1 MPILSILSKF
11 VNQPASKEQT
21 MYGEVEDGWDPVGA
35 REVALGLA
43 CDVLAPCMVNPAAAE
58 IVEFAEA
65 FYQFLK
71 GEKK

>member
-1 MPILSILSKF
+1 MF
-11 VNQPASKEQT
+11 
-21 MYGEVEDGWDPVGA
+21 GEIEDGWDPVGA